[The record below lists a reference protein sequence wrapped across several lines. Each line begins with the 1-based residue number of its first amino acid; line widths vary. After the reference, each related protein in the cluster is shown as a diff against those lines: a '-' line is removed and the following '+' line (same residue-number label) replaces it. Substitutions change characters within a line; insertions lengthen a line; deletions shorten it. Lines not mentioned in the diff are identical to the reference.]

1 MEESSSCACD
11 EVGVLTTL
19 GWLEAFTCKNGGTEG
34 SVELLF
40 VNRFKVLL
48 KLLNCLFING
58 ACFEIN
64 KASFM
69 VSRCL
74 SLAFAIIITGKQL

>member
-1 MEESSSCACD
+1 MLGDIAWVWIVWSLGDNRLLEESSSCACD

-19 GWLEAFTCKNGGTEG
+19 GWWEVFTCKNEGTEG

-48 KLLNCLFING
+48 KI
-58 ACFEIN
+58 
-64 KASFM
+64 
-69 VSRCL
+69 
-74 SLAFAIIITGKQL
+74 